1 MCRAVALRQPYRYQ
15 EVAVGLPGTDSAA
28 YYQEIPEKIVKEMW
42 SRLPETLREILRE
55 MRGIGDIR

>member
-1 MCRAVALRQPYRYQ
+1 MAVRHH
-15 EVAVGLPGTDSAA
+15 SAA